1 MNARFP
7 DVSDI
12 PEQRGRAGQVR
23 FWTTLLGLAGNKLVG
38 PPVVVAALAF
48 AAAGF
53 LLMPARYASTA
64 AMVVTISTAG
74 GTQEVR
80 PAAEQSL
87 TNPLLQFGDP
97 LRTTAGIVILSMRNE
112 RVAKALGV
120 TDGGPVEVTV
130 DDGRTDPDLLKVGSS
145 GPFLHIEVEG
155 PSAATVREVMAK
167 AQGQVRT
174 ELKNWQTSLGAP
186 PITHMG
192 LLDVRP
198 ATPPEPVYRDRIL
211 AAAGGGALGALIG
224 AGVAYALMRRARKAG
239 GRR

>member
-1 MNARFP
+1 M
-7 DVSDI
+7 
-12 PEQRGRAGQVR
+12 R
-23 FWTTLLGLAGNKLVG
+23 FWTTLLGLAGNRLVG
-38 PPVVVAALAF
+38 PPVIVAVLVF

-53 LLMPARYASTA
+53 LLTPPRYVSSA
-64 AMVVTISTAG
+64 AMVITISTAG

-80 PAAEQSL
+80 PAAEQLL

-130 DDGRTDPDLLKVGSS
+130 DDGRTDPELLKVGST
-145 GPFLHIEVEG
+145 GPFVHIEVEG
-155 PSAATVREVMAK
+155 PSAAAVRDVMAK

-192 LLDVRP
+192 MLDVRP

-211 AAAGGGALGALIG
+211 AAAGGGVLGALIG
-224 AGVAYALMRRARKAG
+224 AGVAYALTRRATRG
-239 GRR
+239 GVPR